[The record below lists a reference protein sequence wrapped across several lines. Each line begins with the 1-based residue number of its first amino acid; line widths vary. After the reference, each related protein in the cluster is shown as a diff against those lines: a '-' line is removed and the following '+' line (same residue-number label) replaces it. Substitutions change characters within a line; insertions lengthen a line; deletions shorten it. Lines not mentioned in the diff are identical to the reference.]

1 LFYSRYEINELEEHI
16 NMLKKLREDIT
27 AEDDPKESVPASP
40 TKQNTPL
47 KSPHLNTI
55 QESQESEEEDAERD
69 RTELSYLVSQM
80 DKSTLLPHRKLTLNP
95 ETKTDT
101 LFIPL
106 STDTESLHEE
116 EANGRMS
123 PDDIFA
129 SLEEE
134 SDFCKEILA
143 DNPKEASL
151 ANKSIHERTLTPADD
166 WRNLDGLDY
175 LQSSPSSVNTPRKVF
190 LCASPPLATSPAV
203 SQTPLEVVTLS
214 SDATSISQKSLS
226 PRVVSPTTPARIPL
240 DDSLEVFEDGDLS
253 RLEMAALKAYE
264 KIMTPKAG
272 PIASVMATP
281 VGSAKI
287 TPMADLSMME
297 SPQLQVEIKYY

>member
-1 LFYSRYEINELEEHI
+1 
-16 NMLKKLREDIT
+16 MLKKLREVIS
-27 AEDDPKESVPASP
+27 AEDDPQETVPASP
-40 TKQNTPL
+40 TKHTTPI
-47 KSPHLNTI
+47 KSPQLNKI
-55 QESQESEEEDAERD
+55 EESQESEEDDEERD

-80 DKSTLLPHRKLTLNP
+80 DKSTLLPHKKLTLEP
-95 ETKTDT
+95 QTKPDT
-101 LFIPL
+101 IFIPL

-116 EANGRMS
+116 EANGRVS

-129 SLEEE
+129 LEEE

-143 DNPKEASL
+143 DNPEE

-175 LQSSPSSVNTPRKVF
+175 LQSSPSSVNTPRKVIISNN
-190 LCASPPLATSPAV
+190 AKSESPPLVMSPAV

-226 PRVVSPTTPARIPL
+226 PRAASPTTPARLPL
-240 DDSLEVFEDGDLS
+240 DDSLDVFEDGDLS

-272 PIASVMATP
+272 PSASAMATP
-281 VGSAKI
+281 AGSSKI
-287 TPMADLSMME
+287 TPLADFSMME
-297 SPQLQVEIKYY
+297 SPQLQV

>member
-1 LFYSRYEINELEEHI
+1 LYVRYEISELEEHI
-16 NMLKKLREDIT
+16 NMLKKLREVIS
-27 AEDDPKESVPASP
+27 AEDDPKDVPASP
-40 TKQNTPL
+40 TKQTTPI
-47 KSPHLNTI
+47 KSPQLKKI
-55 QESQESEEEDAERD
+55 EESQESVEDDEERD

-80 DKSTLLPHRKLTLNP
+80 DKSTLLPHRKLTLEP
-95 ETKTDT
+95 QRKPDT
-101 LFIPL
+101 IFIPL

-116 EANGRMS
+116 EANGRVS

-143 DNPKEASL
+143 DNPEE

-175 LQSSPSSVNTPRKVF
+175 LQSSPSSVNTPIRVVISNK
-190 LCASPPLATSPAV
+190 ARSESPHLVISPAV

-226 PRVVSPTTPARIPL
+226 PRAVSPTTPARLPL
-240 DDSLEVFEDGDLS
+240 DDSLDVFEDGDLS
-253 RLEMAALKAYE
+253 RLEKAALKAYE
-264 KIMTPKAG
+264 KVMTPKAG
-272 PIASVMATP
+272 PSAATMATP
-281 VGSAKI
+281 AGSSKI
-287 TPMADLSMME
+287 TPLADFSIME
-297 SPQLQVEIKYY
+297 SPQLQV